1 MYHNRQIVTTI
12 GSPVQVS
19 FITETWSQVTF
30 QALFA
35 NTGYVAIGGP
45 AVRAQSGEQN
55 ALLIKG
61 GTSLERQVFNNVRL
75 CDLWIDATV
84 ANDGVAFVCE

>member
-1 MYHNRQIVTTI
+1 MYHNRQIVTTV
-12 GSPVQVS
+12 GTPVQVS
-19 FITETWSQVTF
+19 PLTDVWSQVTF

-35 NTGYVAIGGP
+35 NTGYVAIGG
-45 AVRAQSGEQN
+45 ATVRASDGSQN

-61 GTSLERQVFNNVRL
+61 GTSLERQTFTNVRL

-84 ANDGVAFVCE
+84 ANDGVAFVAE